1 MGDGVKDD
9 LSRERSHLSKLHVTK
24 RFNQNADEKE
34 FGRFAASKQSRQ
46 NRNSVYQFFFHQR
59 GEALLGFDLKLLS
72 GGELRQVDTLPIQT
86 VEIIT
91 KKPCWLK
98 SRATAG
104 LAAQHVELMA
114 KNQDV
119 RFEAGRFRHSG
130 RTLPSDFHL

>member
-59 GEALLGFDLKLLS
+59 GEACLGFDLKLLR
-72 GGELRQVDTLPIQT
+72 GGDLRQMDTLPNSDCWKYH
-86 VEIIT
+86 
-91 KKPCWLK
+91 KK
-98 SRATAG
+98 A
-104 LAAQHVELMA
+104 LALSWSESSAQ
-114 KNQDV
+114 
-119 RFEAGRFRHSG
+119 GRSLRLS
-130 RTLPSDFHL
+130 TLS